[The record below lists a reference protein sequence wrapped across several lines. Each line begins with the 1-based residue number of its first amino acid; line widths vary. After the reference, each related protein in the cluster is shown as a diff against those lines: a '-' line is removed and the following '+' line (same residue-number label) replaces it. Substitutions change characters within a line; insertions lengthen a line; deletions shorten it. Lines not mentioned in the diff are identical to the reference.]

1 MEKRPVFEYD
11 RIRRVPRPRF
21 LPDILFSSLLFLSL
35 SLSLSLFFNVFFIA
49 LMKRVCIEFDSI
61 LVVVEDG
68 LGSCFGDWM
77 EVK

>member
-1 MEKRPVFEYD
+1 MTGLDVFLD
-11 RIRRVPRPRF
+11 LDSFQISSF
-21 LPDILFSSLLFLSL
+21 LLFSSSLSL

>member
-1 MEKRPVFEYD
+1 MTGLDVFLD
-11 RIRRVPRPRF
+11 LDSFQIFSF
-21 LPDILFSSLLFLSL
+21 LLLFLSL
-35 SLSLSLFFNVFFIA
+35 SLTLFFNVFSIA
-49 LMKRVCIEFDSI
+49 LIKRICIEFDSI